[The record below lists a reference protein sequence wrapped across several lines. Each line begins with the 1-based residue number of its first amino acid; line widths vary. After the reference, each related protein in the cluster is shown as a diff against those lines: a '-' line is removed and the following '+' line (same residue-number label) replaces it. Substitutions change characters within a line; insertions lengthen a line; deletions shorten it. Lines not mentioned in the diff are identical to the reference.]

1 MTLSGWIRENGDWLS
16 VVVVLAALA
25 VFMFGY
31 LSAANQR
38 KIDGIRAEQIA
49 AIQKTAELEK
59 LIAVKDADI
68 KHLVEAERELRAD
81 LERAQQVEADALG
94 RVNELE
100 RQKDQAVVDV
110 FSVRTD
116 DGSLAEFRSTF
127 PVMSR
132 AAGFGVIDLQ
142 HGRIVNPYLV
152 IPLHMAAELVIYKK
166 QLDLADEQ
174 LTEYGGITKARGV
187 IDGLHDQLS
196 GKTKEIAALQ
206 AEKFTACDAVRQEMT
221 ETLIERQ
228 SAHIKDLERPRIA
241 IPSGVTL
248 GLGVIA
254 GGAAGWF
261 LKGQNCGVDIINLGG
276 QF

>member
-1 MTLSGWIRENGDWLS
+1 MSLSNWIKEKEPVFLGLIVLS
-16 VVVVLAALA
+16 LFIAIVWGFLEA
-25 VFMFGY
+25 GHK
-31 LSAANQR
+31 R
-38 KIDGIRAEQIA
+38 KIDDIRAEQIA
-49 AIQKTAELEK
+49 AIQKTAELET

-68 KHLVEAERELRAD
+68 KHLVETERALRAD

-116 DGSLAEFRSTF
+116 DGALQEFRSTF

-174 LTEYGGITKARGV
+174 LTEYGGITKAREV
-187 IDGLHDQLS
+187 IDGLQDQLS
-196 GKTKEIAALQ
+196 GKIKEIAALQ
-206 AEKFTACDAVRQEMT
+206 AEKFTACDAVRQDMT

-248 GLGVIA
+248 GIGVIA

-261 LKGQNCGVDIINLGG
+261 LKGQNCGGDIINLGG